1 MEFEDAMKHLRK
13 GKHIYRMEHVQVNN
27 FDGSLLNVD
36 CFRLAG
42 IEREFVIRAIFH
54 WDNTLTTGDYTE
66 DKYPFSASDILADD
80 WGVLE
85 DTKHLL
91 LAMKGGREDASA

>member
-1 MEFEDAMKHLRK
+1 MKHLRK
-13 GKHIYRMEHVQVNN
+13 GKHIYRMGHINVNK

-85 DTKHLL
+85 DTKQLL
-91 LAMKGGREDASA
+91 LMKGGRKDASA

>member
-1 MEFEDAMKHLRK
+1 MKFEDAMKHLRK
-13 GKHIYRMEHVQVNN
+13 GKHIYRMGHINVNK
-27 FDGSLLNVD
+27 FDGSLLSVD

-42 IEREFVIRAIFH
+42 IGREFIIRAFFH

-66 DKYPFSASDILADD
+66 DKYPFSASDILAED

-85 DTKHLL
+85 DTKRLL

>member
-1 MEFEDAMKHLRK
+1 MKFEDAMKYLRK
-13 GKHIYRMEHVQVNN
+13 GKHIYRMEHVQVAN
-27 FDGSLLNVD
+27 FDGSLLYVE

-42 IEREFVIRAIFH
+42 IGREFIIRAFFH

-66 DKYPFSASDILADD
+66 DKYPFSASDILAED

-85 DTKHLL
+85 DTKQLL
-91 LAMKGGREDASA
+91 LMKGGRKDASA

>member
-1 MEFEDAMKHLRK
+1 MKFEDVMKKLRE
-13 GKHIYRMEHVQVNN
+13 GKHIYRRKSIRQNE
-27 FDGSLLNVD
+27 FDGSFLYLE

-42 IEREFVIRAIFH
+42 IGKEFIIHAFFH
-54 WDNTLTTGDYTE
+54 WDNTISTGDYTASTQ
-66 DKYPFSASDILADD
+66 PFSASDILADD

>member
-1 MEFEDAMKHLRK
+1 MKFEDAMKHLRK
-13 GKHIYRMEHVQVNN
+13 GKHIYRMEHVQVAN
-27 FDGSLLNVD
+27 FDGSMLYVE

-42 IEREFVIRAIFH
+42 IGREFVVRAVFH

-66 DKYPFSASDILADD
+66 DKYPFSASDILAED

-85 DTKHLL
+85 DTKQLL
-91 LAMKGGREDASA
+91 LMKGGRKDASA

>member
-1 MEFEDAMKHLRK
+1 MKHLRN

-27 FDGSLLNVD
+27 FDGSLLNVE

-42 IEREFVIRAIFH
+42 IGREFIIHAFFH
-54 WDNTLTTGDYTE
+54 WDNTISTGDYTASTQ
-66 DKYPFSASDILADD
+66 PFSASDILADD

-91 LAMKGGREDASA
+91 LAMKGGRKDASA

>member
-1 MEFEDAMKHLRK
+1 MKHLRN
-13 GKHIYRMEHVQVNN
+13 GKHIYRMEHINVNK

-42 IEREFVIRAIFH
+42 IGREFIIRAFFH

-66 DKYPFSASDILADD
+66 DKYPFSASDIRAED

-85 DTKHLL
+85 DTKQLL
-91 LAMKGGREDASA
+91 LMKGGRKDASA

>member
-1 MEFEDAMKHLRK
+1 MKFEDAMKHLRK
-13 GKHIYRMEHVQVNN
+13 GKHIYRMEHINVNK
-27 FDGSLLNVD
+27 FDGSLLSVD

-42 IEREFVIRAIFH
+42 IGKEFIIRAFFH

-66 DKYPFSASDILADD
+66 DKYPFSASDILAED
-80 WGVLE
+80 WEVLE
-85 DTKHLL
+85 DTKRLL

>member
-1 MEFEDAMKHLRK
+1 MKHLRK
-13 GKHIYRMEHVQVNN
+13 GKHIYRMEHINVNK
-27 FDGSLLNVD
+27 FDGSLLYVE

-42 IEREFVIRAIFH
+42 IGKEFVIRAIFL
-54 WDNTLTTGDYTE
+54 WDDTATTGVYTE